1 MKDLYART
9 AFAPALVLLA
19 STACGGG
26 GVPSA
31 SSALQPSSVRIGYD
45 AAARNLSGQY
55 AGKVKD
61 NVYGFGRAAASLA
74 QYKSTLGGSETIAF
88 ASGSVTDALALN
100 VSGTALN
107 GATVASS
114 KNVLCSF
121 STTATYN
128 TKTHV
133 LTGSY
138 YAVNRCSGEKGTYAL
153 KHQCLYK
160 GAGDADV
167 RPEAGVKPC

>member
-74 QYKSTLGGSETIAF
+74 QYKSTLGGSENDSLRVRKRYGF
-88 ASGSVTDALALN
+88 ARLKRQWNGSQWSHRCIFKERSLLLFD
-100 VSGTALN
+100 N
-107 GATVASS
+107 GHIQHKDSRIDRLL
-114 KNVLCSF
+114 LC
-121 STTATYN
+121 
-128 TKTHV
+128 
-133 LTGSY
+133 
-138 YAVNRCSGEKGTYAL
+138 R
-153 KHQCLYK
+153 
-160 GAGDADV
+160 
-167 RPEAGVKPC
+167 